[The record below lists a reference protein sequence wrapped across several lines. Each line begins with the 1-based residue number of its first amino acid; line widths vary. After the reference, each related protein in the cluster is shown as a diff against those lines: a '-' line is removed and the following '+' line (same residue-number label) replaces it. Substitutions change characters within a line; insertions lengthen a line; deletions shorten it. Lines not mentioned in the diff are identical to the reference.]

1 MLRLDR
7 SPYIFARPVYGA
19 VCGAACGAAQL
30 NEEYVCQEERVRDYE
45 PAYDEDD
52 SDDAEVE
59 QSYSGRFSLRLPRY
73 LHRHLSEVAREQG
86 VSLNQFVC
94 TAAVR
99 AAEAAS
105 AKPVPQGTDR
115 VSEEEYQRIWR
126 NTFG

>member
-1 MLRLDR
+1 V
-7 SPYIFARPVYGA
+7 SEYESAYG
-19 VCGAACGAAQL
+19 
-30 NEEYVCQEERVRDYE
+30 
-45 PAYDEDD
+45 EDD
-52 SDDAEVE
+52 SGDAEVE

-73 LHRHLSEVAREQG
+73 LHRHLAEVAREQG

-99 AAEAAS
+99 AAETAS
-105 AKPVPQGTDR
+105 SKPVPQGADR